1 MKRHRSV
8 TKQHAALSALLLAI
22 SLTTFAFAQTK
33 PVAKSRD
40 KSAAT
45 SMQAPV
51 KRQLIALNFLV
62 IKPGMGLEWQEFR
75 KSETLPAARKGGVTD
90 QEVWNTAIFG
100 EGGGYVLVTPIES
113 LAQYDGSSPMLK
125 ALGQEGSRAH
135 AAKAARF
142 TERAHSI
149 AIETRPDLSIAPS
162 PGSEP
167 KLAVVTTSTIAG
179 GRDDE
184 YENFV
189 RTAVLPAIKKASPK
203 GYLVS
208 RVVYGGNLNQYMS
221 VVLLDSF
228 ADLQRWREAFA
239 KEALTAKLAAKSI
252 GIVTSRENAVYRH
265 MSELSI
271 MTSQQKAENK

>member
-1 MKRHRSV
+1 MQGHRSV
-8 TKQHAALSALLLAI
+8 TKLHAALSALLLAVL
-22 SLTTFAFAQTK
+22 LTTFAFAQTK
-33 PVAKSRD
+33 PAAKSQD

-45 SMQAPV
+45 STKAPI
-51 KRQLIALNFLV
+51 KRELISLTFLV
-62 IKPGMGLEWQEFR
+62 IKPGMGPEWQEFR
-75 KSETLPAARKGGVTD
+75 KSETLPAYRKGGIKD

-113 LAQYDGSSPMLK
+113 LAQYDGSSPILR
-125 ALGQEGSRAH
+125 ALGQEGASAH

-162 PGSEP
+162 PGTEP
-167 KLAVVTTSTIAG
+167 KLAVVTTTTIAG

-208 RVVYGGNLNQYMS
+208 RVVYGGNLNQYTS
-221 VVLLDSF
+221 VVLLDNF
-228 ADLQRWREAFA
+228 ADLQRWRETFA
-239 KEALTAKLAAKSI
+239 KEAITAKLAAKSI
-252 GIVTSRENAVYRH
+252 GIVTSRENAVYRL

-271 MTSQQKAENK
+271 MSAQQKAENK